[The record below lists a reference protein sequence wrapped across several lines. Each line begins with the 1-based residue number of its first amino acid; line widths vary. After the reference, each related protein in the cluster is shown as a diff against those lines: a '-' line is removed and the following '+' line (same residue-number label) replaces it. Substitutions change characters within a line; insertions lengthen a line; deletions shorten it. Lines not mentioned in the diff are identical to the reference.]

1 MKLLSVLALSLFS
14 LVGIAQTNQK
24 ALDDFS
30 TRYGGEASWATEGNQ
45 IVASF
50 KKGSAPAYAE
60 YSLDGQFQ
68 GLAVLSDISAIPAK
82 AKEMLDKGFTGSGG
96 MYHVDYVRQFQT
108 EGSLKFAAILH
119 ANGQH
124 VKLYF
129 NEAGDLVQRSIW

>member
-1 MKLLSVLALSLFS
+1 MKLFSVLALSFCS
-14 LVGIAQTNQK
+14 LVGLAQTNQK

-30 TRYGGEASWATEGNQ
+30 TRFGVEASWATEGNQ

-60 YSLDGQFQ
+60 YNLDGQFQ
-68 GLAVLSDISAIPAK
+68 GLAVLSDISAIPVK
-82 AKEMLDKGFTGSGG
+82 AKEMLEKGFTGSGG
-96 MYHVDYVRQFQT
+96 SYQVDYVRQFQT
-108 EGSLKFAAILH
+108 EGNLKFAAILK

-124 VKLYF
+124 LKLYF